1 MHTVTIEI
9 PDELSGK
16 EVSLSIAKQL
26 FEKELVS
33 AEQAAKLAEV
43 NVEEFLANE
52 IPKENAATRLEFK
65 KPSKTAREVVD
76 EQIKAQGY
84 TGLNK
89 KELDEIIA
97 RLDVQEPLELLLS
110 QLTK

>member
-9 PDELSGK
+9 PDELSSQ

-26 FEKELVS
+26 YEKELVS
-33 AEQAAKLAEV
+33 AEQAAKLAGI
-43 NVEEFLANE
+43 EENE
-52 IPKENAATRLEFK
+52 FIASESPKDQAESW
-65 KPSKTAREVVD
+65 SKIKYRTAEEALQ
-76 EQIKAQGY
+76 EQIKRQGY

-89 KELDEIIA
+89 EEMDRLRDELDI
-97 RLDVQEPLELLLS
+97 QEPLELLLS